1 MRQLI
6 WSFPAR
12 RDLYRIAA
20 DYGEMDPT
28 LPLEILMRI
37 EQAPSALL
45 DYPDIGS
52 PTPRKGIRKWHV
64 RKTPFLL
71 FYASTPARLEIRRVV
86 HERSDW
92 IGLEP

>member
-20 DYGEMDPT
+20 EYGEMDPA
-28 LPLEILMRI
+28 LPLEMLMRI
-37 EQAPSALL
+37 EQAPLALM

-52 PTPRKGIRKWHV
+52 PTPRRGIRKWHV
-64 RKTPFLL
+64 RRTPFLL
-71 FYASTPARLEIRRVV
+71 FYASTTKRLEIRRVG

-92 IGLEP
+92 TGLEA

>member
-20 DYGEMDPT
+20 AYSEMDPT

-37 EQAPSALL
+37 EQTPYALL

-52 PTPRKGIRKWHV
+52 PTPRKGIRKWYV
-64 RKTPFLL
+64 RKTPLML
-71 FYASTPARLEIRRVV
+71 FYASTRARLEIRRVV
-86 HERSDW
+86 HERSDRF
-92 IGLEP
+92 GLEP

>member
-6 WSFPAR
+6 WSYPAR

-20 DYGEMDPT
+20 EIREIDPE

-37 EQAPSALL
+37 EQTPLALL

-52 PTPRKGIRKWHV
+52 STPRRGIRKWHV

-71 FYASTPARLEIRRVV
+71 FYASTANRLEIRRVV

-92 IGLEP
+92 MGLEA

>member
-20 DYGEMDPT
+20 GYGEIDPT

-37 EQAPSALL
+37 EQAPYALL

-52 PTPRKGIRKWHV
+52 PTPRKDIRKWHV

-71 FYASTPARLEIRRVV
+71 FYASAPARLEIRRVV